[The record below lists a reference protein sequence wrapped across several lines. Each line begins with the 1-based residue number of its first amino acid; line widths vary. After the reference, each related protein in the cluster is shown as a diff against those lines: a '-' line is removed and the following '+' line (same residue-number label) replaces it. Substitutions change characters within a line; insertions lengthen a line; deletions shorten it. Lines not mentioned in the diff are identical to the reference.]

1 MLKRH
6 HDRISPLKFFQATFD
21 DKMQAVKDSKENNSN
36 VIEEYQVTSQLASQS
51 IISSDDVL
59 IQKANPTEGIND
71 KLHAQEN
78 EIRLLKE
85 LIMNGFKG
93 IEKISFH
100 LRKESSNIPTAS
112 TVAEDNETS
121 RSEVTP
127 GDANADTENKIGP
140 ELPLP
145 VPNLFQTLPYMV
157 IFIVLKYRLNVD
169 YIVFCVGRSKGS
181 SVLSLP

>member
-6 HDRISPLKFFQATFD
+6 HDGISPLKFFQATFD
-21 DKMQAVKDSKENNSN
+21 DKVQAVKDSKENNSN
-36 VIEEYQVTSQLASQS
+36 VIEEYQVTSQLASYS
-51 IISSDDVL
+51 IISSVNVL

-93 IEKISFH
+93 IENMSFH
-100 LRKESSNIPTAS
+100 SRKEASDTSTAS

-121 RSEVTP
+121 KSEVTP
-127 GDANADTENKIGP
+127 DDANVDTETKTGP

-145 VPNLFQTLPYMV
+145 VPNLFQTLP
-157 IFIVLKYRLNVD
+157 
-169 YIVFCVGRSKGS
+169 
-181 SVLSLP
+181 